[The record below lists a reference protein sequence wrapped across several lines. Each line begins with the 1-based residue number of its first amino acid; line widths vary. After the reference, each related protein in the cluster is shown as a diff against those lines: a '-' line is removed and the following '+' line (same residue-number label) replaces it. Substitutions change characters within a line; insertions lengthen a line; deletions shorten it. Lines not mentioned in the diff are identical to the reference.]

1 MLQVIHF
8 KIWCSGYSRDGSVSK
23 GDYSECMRA
32 LDKILSTK
40 VKVGQGNTCFL
51 SPEVGKRK
59 IGMLSSQPTSQAE
72 IASGDVG
79 HCLKLIS

>member
-1 MLQVIHF
+1 M
-8 KIWCSGYSRDGSVSK
+8 GRRDF
-23 GDYSECMRA
+23 SECMGA

-59 IGMLSSQPTSQAE
+59 IACSLANQLAKQ
-72 IASGDVG
+72 
-79 HCLKLIS
+79 K

>member
-1 MLQVIHF
+1 M
-8 KIWCSGYSRDGSVSK
+8 GR
-23 GDYSECMRA
+23 GDFSECMGA

-51 SPEVGKRK
+51 SPEVGKRN

-72 IASGDVG
+72 IVSGDVG
-79 HCLKLIS
+79 HCLKSVS

>member
-1 MLQVIHF
+1 M
-8 KIWCSGYSRDGSVSK
+8 SR

-79 HCLKLIS
+79 HYLKSVS